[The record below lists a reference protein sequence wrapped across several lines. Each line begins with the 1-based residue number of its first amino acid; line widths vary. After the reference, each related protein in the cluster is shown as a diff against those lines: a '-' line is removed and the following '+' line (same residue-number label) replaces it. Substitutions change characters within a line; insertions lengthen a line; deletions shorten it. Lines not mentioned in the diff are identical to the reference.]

1 MTGPAQTTAAPAPAP
16 VPGTSPVAALKELRY
31 VQNVGRFEKASP
43 TGDAGFGPCTLV
55 FGENGW
61 GKSTL
66 ADILRSLTTNNPA
79 IIIGR
84 KTLAGGPDQKV
95 VLRVGTQQAVFERS
109 AWTGPRPRIAIYDS
123 VFINENVFSGDLVS
137 ADHLKN
143 QYGLVV
149 GEEGVRRVRRIVALD
164 DENREINAAVR
175 TLESQLDAVIRTAAP
190 PGMKRDAFLALEKRD
205 DVDAAI
211 AVKETEVQRVR
222 RAAELKAAAE
232 PQLLPV
238 PTEAQKFRDL
248 LGSTIDGVAEQALA
262 AVRAHVAAH
271 HGTGDKSDTA
281 HEAWLEAGLVF
292 ADRDDCPFCGQKLTD
307 RTLVDAYKGFFGDAY
322 KALAAGMRK
331 TRETFGRY
339 VNGDFRRTVENLVRQ
354 NTGHFAYWR
363 EAAKI
368 DPPALPDI
376 AAAIAA
382 MEAAAAGVDAVF
394 QDKQADLTA
403 ALAGTAADDALSAW
417 DEARSTI
424 ASVNTVLEAYLSRV
438 KALKGSIDPGDLPKL
453 ENELKT
459 LQAAKRRHDEDI
471 INVAA
476 KLGGHTK
483 RKEAIAKE
491 KAVLRKELNDH
502 GRAITTGLGK
512 SINAYLGR
520 LNAGFR
526 IDYKEPDYRGKEPA
540 ASYQILINDVPVSPR
555 SAGEALDQPSF
566 RNTLSAGDKSTLAL
580 ALFLARINADAD
592 LKDTIVVLDD
602 PFTSL
607 DNFRRQFTAIEI
619 RKLCGRAAQTI
630 ILSHDKNFLRL
641 LWEKIDQNT
650 IKSIALQTGAP
661 GVTTIAPFDVEAATQ
676 PRHVTERM
684 EIEEYIEG
692 EPHAPNYIR
701 TRLRTVCE
709 NFYRKGDPGLFHEA
723 ASLEEIIRL
732 LEAAPADHPYKGALE
747 ELKDINEYSR
757 GDSHAAIVGNPSEET
772 SDEELKG
779 FCSRVLAL
787 TRGM

>member
-1 MTGPAQTTAAPAPAP
+1 MTEPAQTAAAPAPAP
-16 VPGTSPVAALKELRY
+16 ETSPVAVLKELKY
-31 VQNVGRFEKASP
+31 VQNVGRFEKAGP

-79 IIIGR
+79 ILIGR

-95 VLRVGTQQAVFERS
+95 VLRVGTQQAVFEQS
-109 AWTGPRPRIAIYDS
+109 AWTGPRPRLAIYDS

-175 TLESQLDAVIRTAAP
+175 TLESQIDAVIRTAALP
-190 PGMKRDAFLALEKRD
+190 AMKRDVFLALEKRD

-211 AVKETEVQRVR
+211 ATKETEVQRVR
-222 RAAELKAAAE
+222 RAKELKAAAE

-238 PTEAQKFRDL
+238 PTEAQRFREL
-248 LGSTIDGVAEQALA
+248 LGSTVEGVAEQALA

-271 HGTGDKSDTA
+271 RGSGHKSDTT
-281 HEAWLEAGLVF
+281 HEAWLEAGI
-292 ADRDDCPFCGQKLTD
+292 
-307 RTLVDAYKGFFGDAY
+307 
-322 KALAAGMRK
+322 RK
-331 TRETFGRY
+331 TRETFSRY
-339 VNGDFRRTVENLVRQ
+339 ANGDFRRAVENLVRQ
-354 NTGHFAYWR
+354 NAGHFAYWR
-363 EAAKI
+363 EAAQI
-368 DPPALPDI
+368 DLPELPDV
-376 AAAIAA
+376 AAAVAA
-382 MEAAAAGVDAVF
+382 MEAAAARLDAMF
-394 QDKQADLTA
+394 QQKQADLA
-403 ALAGTAADDALSAW
+403 ATLAGTAADDTLAAW
-417 DEARSTI
+417 EKARSTV
-424 ASVNTVLEAYLSRV
+424 AAVNTVLESYLSRI
-438 KALKGSIDPGDLPKL
+438 KALKESIDPGSLPKL

-459 LQAAKRRHDEDI
+459 LQAAKRRHDEDMI
-471 INVAA
+471 GVAA
-476 KLGGHTK
+476 KLGDHAR
-483 RKEAIAKE
+483 RKEEIAKE
-491 KAVLRKELNDH
+491 KAVVRNDLNDH
-502 GRAITTGLGK
+502 GRAITTGLGR

-526 IDYKEPDYRGKEPA
+526 IDYQEPDYRGKEPA

-555 SAGEALDQPSF
+555 STAESLDQPSF

-580 ALFLARINADAD
+580 ALFLARINADTS

-630 ILSHDKNFLRL
+630 VLSHDKNFLRL

-661 GVTTIAPFDVEAATQ
+661 GVTTIAPFDIEAATQ

-692 EPHAPNYIR
+692 ERHAPNYIR

-747 ELKDINEYSR
+747 ELRDINEYSR
-757 GDSHAAIVGNPSEET
+757 GDSHAAISGNPSEET

-779 FCSRVLAL
+779 FCRRVLAL